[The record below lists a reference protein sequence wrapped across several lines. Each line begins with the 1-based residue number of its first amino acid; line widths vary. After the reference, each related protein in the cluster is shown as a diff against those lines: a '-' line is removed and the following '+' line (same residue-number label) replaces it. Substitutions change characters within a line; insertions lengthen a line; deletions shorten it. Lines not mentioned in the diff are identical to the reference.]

1 MTNFLYPFL
10 DAEERDQDALL
21 RDLAASAAAKA
32 AESAALRQSTVD
44 ANRELIAV
52 AAVEMARRFAAGGRL
67 FAFGNGGSSTDV
79 ATLVSLFAR
88 PPSPPALPPFSPALP
103 PFSPALPPSSPG
115 LPPARGPLPAWS
127 LAADQAILTALG
139 NDVGFDL
146 VFARQLI
153 ARAGPGDIAVAM
165 STSGS
170 SRDLMAGFREARARG
185 MYTVGF
191 AGYDGGEFATSSDV
205 DVCFTVRS
213 QSVHRIQEA
222 QALVGYTLWAAVHEQ
237 LGAAP

>member
-1 MTNFLYPFL
+1 VTNFLYPFL
-10 DAEERDQDALL
+10 DAEERDQDTLL

-32 AESAALRQSTVD
+32 TESAALRASTVAASAD
-44 ANRELIAV
+44 LIAT
-52 AAVEMARRFAAGGRL
+52 AAAEMARRFTAGGRL
-67 FAFGNGGSSTDV
+67 FAFGNGGSSTDA
-79 ATLVSLFAR
+79 ATLVALFAR
-88 PPSPPALPPFSPALP
+88 PPVTTAPPPEEV
-103 PFSPALPPSSPG
+103 
-115 LPPARGPLPAWS
+115 RGPRPLPAWS

-170 SRDLMAGFREARARG
+170 SRDLTAGFREARARG
-185 MYTVGF
+185 LYTVGF
-191 AGYDGGEFATSSDV
+191 AGYDGGEFAASPDV
-205 DVCFTVRS
+205 DVCFVVRS

-237 LGAAP
+237 LEQL